1 MLNHMVESLVRH
13 DGLGAVFFALSDTS
27 RRSMVSALAE
37 NETLTVGELAAPLPM
52 SLAAASKHLRV
63 LERAGLVSR
72 RVEGRRHV
80 CSLERAPLIE
90 AEDWI
95 AHYRKFWNRSLDL
108 LEARLNEEDD
118 L

>member
-1 MLNHMVESLVRH
+1 MVEQLARN

-27 RRSMVSALAE
+27 RRSMVGALAE
-37 NETLTVGELAAPLPM
+37 NEALTVGELAAPLPM

-80 CSLERAPLIE
+80 CRLERAPLADAE
-90 AEDWI
+90 AWI
-95 AHYRKFWNRSLDL
+95 AHYRRFWSHRLDL
-108 LEARLNEEDD
+108 LEARLTDEGEQ
-118 L
+118 